1 MLRRFL
7 PKDYKPTVFEI
18 PFDRLYEQ
26 GYRGLIFDIDNT
38 LSPNNIPEPTEE
50 IINLMNRLKVLGYK
64 ICLLSNNHEG
74 RVELFNKKLNL
85 FTVPNA
91 NKPGLSGM
99 EKALKLMETAVTETV
114 LVGDQIFTDMWC
126 GNRIGM
132 HTILVEPLSVTEEI
146 LIRLKRFLEKPV
158 MAKYKR
164 IQKKT
169 R

>member
-1 MLRRFL
+1 MLKRFL

-38 LSPNNIPEPTEE
+38 LSPNNIPEPTDD
-50 IINLMNRLKVLGYK
+50 IINLMQHLKELGYK
-64 ICLLSNNHEG
+64 ICLLSNNNEG

-91 NKPGLSGM
+91 NKPGLGGM
-99 EKALKLMETAVTETV
+99 EKALKLMETAVTHTI

-132 HTILVEPLSVTEEI
+132 HTILVEPLSLTEEV

-164 IQKKT
+164 IQKKN